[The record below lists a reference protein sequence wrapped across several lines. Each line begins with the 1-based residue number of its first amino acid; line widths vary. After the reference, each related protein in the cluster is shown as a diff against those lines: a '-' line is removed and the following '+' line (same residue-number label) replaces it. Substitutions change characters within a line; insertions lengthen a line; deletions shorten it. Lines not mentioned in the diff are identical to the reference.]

1 MIDECFVFFQWL
13 GDRQKRA
20 LLEALEKVK
29 AGKILVKR
37 LLVVKNYLVP
47 TL

>member
-1 MIDECFVFFQWL
+1 MIYECFVFFQWL
-13 GDRQKRA
+13 GDRHKRA

-29 AGKILVKR
+29 AGKNLVKGS
-37 LLVVKNYLVP
+37 LVVKNYVKP